1 MNASIESKKLYGAVE
16 VSVGIRE
23 NELLLLLAAAAA
35 AAAAV
40 LVLVLVVVG
49 SWRRHLLIDLFLF
62 LTLFLLYGT
71 MERYT

>member
-40 LVLVLVVVG
+40 LVLVVVG